1 MNYLSELI
9 STLNETELGG
19 LTALNLQGREA
30 EVFNAFV
37 ALVSNVSKNKSVSP
51 EQLGISPTHFDKV
64 CSILIDKILTHVA
77 SEKFEDKANFILQ
90 KGLSRMLLHEIKINH
105 RVIANS
111 KDQKTKR
118 EFYTAAFETMRKM
131 SFDVLD
137 LKLLRQYLS

>member
-51 EQLGISPTHFDKV
+51 EQLGISRNRFQV
-64 CSILIDKILTHVA
+64 SIISIKFALSSLIR
-77 SEKFEDKANFILQ
+77 F
-90 KGLSRMLLHEIKINH
+90 
-105 RVIANS
+105 
-111 KDQKTKR
+111 
-118 EFYTAAFETMRKM
+118 
-131 SFDVLD
+131 
-137 LKLLRQYLS
+137 